1 LDEVWSKSF
10 FFFPYGSLNARISA
24 DWKKTFA
31 AGLRLIYDVRVYSR
45 HLFLDSRLIEER
57 LSSASRDLVES
68 SLSTD
73 YDLSIR
79 LSFARDGHFLPKL
92 NQQATLFLFWMTAD
106 GLTDGPNGK
115 LPDSQFSLTI
125 KW

>member
-1 LDEVWSKSF
+1 MVKELLLLPLWL
-10 FFFPYGSLNARISA
+10 LNARISA
-24 DWKKTFA
+24 DWKKKTC
-31 AGLRLIYDVRVYSR
+31 AGLRLIYDVRVSLTSSFFRLASDRREALVSLSR
-45 HLFLDSRLIEER
+45 PCRI
-57 LSSASRDLVES
+57 VE
-68 SLSTD
+68 LSTD
-73 YDLSIR
+73 YDLSIHR
-79 LSFARDGHFLPKL
+79 LSLARDGHFLPWKL